1 MGSVALLGLYPTCY
15 CSYVGVITRG
25 NIRLLYKYL
34 DPERIDVLSSSHIRF
49 TQPADFND
57 PFEFR
62 PVISSAI
69 SKDEMD
75 AAIERELEK
84 MVQEKIQNIPAVIRS
99 QITPSQLESIT
110 RQLYKDHWPYL
121 KEQFKKMGSEA
132 SRIFIDK
139 ANTLIGVLSLTES
152 NNNILMWS
160 HYARSHKGFCVGFD
174 TNSDFFN
181 RKRSDVDE
189 FYHLREV
196 KYDKARPNKLI
207 SQLNAV
213 NMFLTKSIDW
223 EYEKEWRMCSVLEDC
238 DKTIDSKPYPIHL
251 FKFPES
257 AVKEVILGA
266 CMENSVKDN
275 LLSLVR
281 DKYAHIS
288 VKQAKVSSEEFSI
301 GFVDL

>member
-1 MGSVALLGLYPTCY
+1 VVTL
-15 CSYVGVITRG
+15 IRG
-25 NIRLLYKYL
+25 KIRLLYKYL

-69 SKDEMD
+69 SKEEMD
-75 AAIERELEK
+75 AAIERDLEK
-84 MVQEKIQNIPAVIRS
+84 MVLEKIQNIPAEIRS
-99 QITPSQLESIT
+99 QITPFQLEAIT
-110 RQLYKDHWPYL
+110 RQLYKDHWPFL
-121 KEQFKKMGSEA
+121 KEQLKKMGSEA

-160 HYARSHKGFCVGFD
+160 HYARSHKGFCIGFD

-189 FYHLREV
+189 FYHLRKV
-196 KYDKARPNKLI
+196 KYDKVRPNKLI

-223 EYEKEWRMCSVLEDC
+223 EYEKEWRMCSLLEDC
-238 DKTIDSKPYPIHL
+238 DKTIESVPYPIHL

-266 CMENSVKDN
+266 CMENSVKSN
-275 LLSLVR
+275 LLSLIR
-281 DKYAHIS
+281 DKFAHIS

-301 GFVDL
+301 RFVDLC